1 MTRSSDPKSAFPNI
15 PAPPGSKPASAY
27 ARFIP
32 REELGKVDAWRPDS
46 LGGVERRTEPR
57 PEGAG
62 LPSADEWR
70 AKVNTARQSGY
81 QDGYRDGLVAL
92 DSFKQ
97 SFAAQMSAQI
107 GALVLQFDDQI
118 GALEQ
123 QMASGVAQAAVA
135 LARQVL
141 RHELQARP
149 ELVATIAQ
157 EAVNAV
163 LMSARH
169 IVVRVHPDDLA
180 LVSAGAAEVLSAR
193 GARLV
198 ADAAVQRGGC
208 AVDSDAGSIDAGIER
223 RWARA
228 AAALGGGAELNAI
241 VAADA
246 AHPDPAEGV

>member
-1 MTRSSDPKSAFPNI
+1 MTRSSDPKGVFPNI

-46 LGGVERRTEPR
+46 LGGAERRTEPR

-62 LPSADEWR
+62 LPSVDEWR
-70 AKVNTARQSGY
+70 AKVNAARQSGY

-97 SFAAQMSAQI
+97 SFATQMSAQI
-107 GALVLQFDDQI
+107 GALVTRFDEQI

-123 QMASGVAQAAVA
+123 QMAAGVAQAAVA

-141 RHELQARP
+141 RHELQTRP

-169 IVVRVHPDDLA
+169 IVLRVHPDDLA
-180 LVSAGAAEVLSAR
+180 LVAAGAAEVLDAR

-198 ADAAVQRGGC
+198 ADPAVQRGGC

-228 AAALGGGAELNAI
+228 AAALGSSVELNA
-241 VAADA
+241 VATVQAPDA
-246 AHPDPAEGV
+246 EPS

>member
-1 MTRSSDPKSAFPNI
+1 MTRSSDTKGRYPNI

-32 REELGKVDAWRPDS
+32 REELGKVDAWCPDS

-70 AKVNTARQSGY
+70 AKVNTSRQSGY

-107 GALVLQFDDQI
+107 GALVRQFDEQF

-123 QMASGVAQAAVA
+123 QMAAGVAQAAVA
-135 LARQVL
+135 LARQIL
-141 RHELQARP
+141 RHELQQRP

-180 LVSAGAAEVLSAR
+180 LVSAGATEVLGAR

-198 ADAAVQRGGC
+198 ADPAVQRGGC
-208 AVDSDAGSIDAGIER
+208 AVDSDAGSIDASIER

-228 AAALGGGAELNAI
+228 AAALGSSVELNAAA
-241 VAADA
+241 AADA
-246 AHPDPAEGV
+246 PNTQPS